1 LIDVLQTLYLPDF
14 LPTGLNRLTRG
25 KVRDRIR
32 LGKGDRELV
41 WCYARQQGL
50 HRLERLVRRR
60 VSLHLVLP
68 PGQRAPDPDSVWKGT
83 LDSLRHAGLIVDD
96 GPRWLELGT
105 VRYSRSLDG
114 KTRCTFVLIE
124 DL

>member
-1 LIDVLQTLYLPDF
+1 VLQTLFLPDF
-14 LPTGLNRLTRG
+14 LPTPLNRLTRG
-25 KVRDRIR
+25 KLRDRIR
-32 LGKGDRELV
+32 LGKGDRELIG
-41 WCYARQQGL
+41 CYARQQGL
-50 HRLERLVRRR
+50 HRLERSVRRR

-68 PGQRAPDPDSVWKGT
+68 AGRRAPDPDSVWKGI
-83 LDSLRHAGLIVDD
+83 LDSCKHAGILVDD

-114 KTRCTFVLIE
+114 ETRCTFVLIE